1 MRVKVKVSQCHPM
14 SNIKVKVKCRQLT
27 QIDRDYI
34 GSLGRDPVTLMVKVK
49 VVLCQ
54 ISWSRSSSR
63 SPKVKYGQKNAK
75 SSYLLR
81 KFVTRPFV
89 DRFDSGLVRSNRHDV
104 RRTTERRRRRDS
116 DHAKCGGVF
125 RGV

>member
-63 SPKVKYGQKNAK
+63 SPKHKY
-75 SSYLLR
+75 
-81 KFVTRPFV
+81 
-89 DRFDSGLVRSNRHDV
+89 
-104 RRTTERRRRRDS
+104 
-116 DHAKCGGVF
+116 
-125 RGV
+125 

>member
-54 ISWSRSSSR
+54 ISGSRSRGQGQGHSRSS
-63 SPKVKYGQKNAK
+63 
-75 SSYLLR
+75 
-81 KFVTRPFV
+81 
-89 DRFDSGLVRSNRHDV
+89 DV
-104 RRTTERRRRRDS
+104 
-116 DHAKCGGVF
+116 
-125 RGV
+125 